1 MAPANKSFVFSA
13 AIRGFHVYRDVW
25 GQEKLTCLFEE
36 NNVFDMFA
44 IKTLQAD
51 GGVQTTVG
59 HLPREI
65 SRPTKFLLDRGANVE
80 AELTATHYRRSPL
93 FQGGLE
99 IPCIVKITMPA
110 SVLGHLLLKRYEELV
125 LKLYCEPKEEIIMG
139 SFIEKIPV
147 VITDPNQ
154 HKEIQRNKKKKK
166 RKATDETKI
175 PTSKDIR
182 SFFNKNGG
190 PAKKKHAT
198 NKNNPVIID

>member
-1 MAPANKSFVFSA
+1 
-13 AIRGFHVYRDVW
+13 
-25 GQEKLTCLFEE
+25 
-36 NNVFDMFA
+36 
-44 IKTLQAD
+44 
-51 GGVQTTVG
+51 
-59 HLPREI
+59 
-65 SRPTKFLLDRGANVE
+65 
-80 AELTATHYRRSPL
+80 
-93 FQGGLE
+93 
-99 IPCIVKITMPA
+99 
-110 SVLGHLLLKRYEELV
+110 
-125 LKLYCEPKEEIIMG
+125 MG

>member
-1 MAPANKSFVFSA
+1 MARANKSFVFSA

-25 GQEKLTCLFEE
+25 RPSEKEKLTCLFEE

-51 GGVQTTVG
+51 GDGVG

-139 SFIEKIPV
+139 SFIEQIPV
-147 VITDPNQ
+147 VISDPNQ
-154 HKEIQRNKKKKK
+154 HNENENKKKKK
-166 RKATDETKI
+166 TDQTKI
-175 PTSKDIR
+175 PKSKDIR
-182 SFFNKNGG
+182 SFFNNSGG
-190 PAKKKHAT
+190 PAKKKRA
-198 NKNNPVIID
+198 KNNTIVID